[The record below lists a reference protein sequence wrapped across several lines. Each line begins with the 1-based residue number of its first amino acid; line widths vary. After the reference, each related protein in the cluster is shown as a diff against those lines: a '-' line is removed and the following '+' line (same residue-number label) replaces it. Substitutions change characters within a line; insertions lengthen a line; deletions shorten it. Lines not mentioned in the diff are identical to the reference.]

1 MKKLLY
7 LFLLFVFL
15 LSTRAQILKREN
27 FQAKI
32 KRFTHTLPVS
42 YTHLRAHETG

>member
-32 KRFTHTLPVS
+32 KRFTHTLPDMS
-42 YTHLRAHETG
+42 QAE